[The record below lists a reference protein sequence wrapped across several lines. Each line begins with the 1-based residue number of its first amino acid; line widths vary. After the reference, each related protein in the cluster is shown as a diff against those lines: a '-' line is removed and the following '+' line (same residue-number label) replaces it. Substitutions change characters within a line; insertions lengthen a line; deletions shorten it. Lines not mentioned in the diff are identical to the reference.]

1 MDDFKVREVIFLK
14 ESEHQILGI
23 IKRAIDP
30 NCHQEINLDLDW
42 EKVFAFGKL
51 HKINPVLCEGLLS
64 ADLDATVKKRFSD
77 DYLKQALVHFSQ
89 ANKLISLTNAFDE
102 NGIDYMIVKGS
113 RLKALY
119 PKPEMRVMVDM
130 DILIRVNQYEKIKKC
145 MLDLGFFEKGE
156 SDHEFIWDDNRFVN
170 IELHKR
176 LFPSYNP
183 DFAKY
188 FGTGWERT
196 KKQSEESCSFLMSPE
211 DEYIFVFTH
220 FAKHYRDGGIGI
232 RHMLDLYLFEKRYP
246 ELDNEYIAAEL
257 TKLGL
262 CEFYRNIKNT
272 LLVWFED
279 GEATEIASHITERI
293 FSSGAYGTTE
303 RGNQANALRVKNRS
317 KTLLGG
323 KLKFI
328 IQTAF
333 PPLEAM
339 KKKFGFLEK
348 LPVLLPFAWIVRIF
362 KGVFFKQKTLK
373 KTVSELESIKSEMV
387 ESYQEELKKVGLS
400 DNF

>member
-1 MDDFKVREVIFLK
+1 MGDFKVREVIFLK
-14 ESEHQILGI
+14 ESELQILRI
-23 IKRAIDP
+23 IKRALDP
-30 NCHQEINLDLDW
+30 NCQEEINLELDW

-51 HKINPVLCEGLLS
+51 HKINPLLCEGLLS
-64 ADLDATVKKRFSD
+64 TDLDERVKKRFSD

-89 ANKLISLTNAFDE
+89 ANKLISLTNAFDK

-130 DILIRVNQYEKIKKC
+130 DILIRVKQYDKIKKC
-145 MLDLGFFEKGE
+145 MLELGLFEKGE

-183 DFAKY
+183 DFVKY
-188 FGTGWERT
+188 FGIGWERA
-196 KKQSEESCSFLMSPE
+196 KKQSDEACGFSLSPE

-246 ELDNEYIAAEL
+246 ALDNEYIAAEL

-279 GEATEIASHITERI
+279 GENTEITSHITERI
-293 FSSGAYGTTE
+293 FASGAYGTAE
-303 RGNQANALRVKNRS
+303 SANQAKALRVKNRS
-317 KTLLGG
+317 KTLFGG
-323 KLKFI
+323 KLKFV

-333 PPLEAM
+333 PPLEIM

-348 LPVLLPFAWIVRIF
+348 FPALLPFTWIVRIF
-362 KGVFFKQKTLK
+362 KGLIFKQKTLK
-373 KTVSELESIKSEMV
+373 NTVSELDSIKSETV
-387 ESYQEELKKVGLS
+387 GSYQEELKKVGLS